1 MLSEKEK
8 QFIAYW
14 EQEREKQS
22 TVRGKIMNGL
32 PMAVLFSLPIILLL
46 FGVYFFLPEWY
57 TKISNTSAGS
67 FIATVIAVFL
77 CIIFLAY
84 FRMQY
89 KWETNEQIY
98 RELKA
103 REFKN

>member
-14 EQEREKQS
+14 EQEREKQR

>member
-1 MLSEKEK
+1 
-8 QFIAYW
+8 
-14 EQEREKQS
+14 
-22 TVRGKIMNGL
+22 
-32 PMAVLFSLPIILLL
+32 MAVLFSLPIILLL